1 MEQYLIW
8 FGCGL
13 LGLIFANIRKII
25 SIRRKGNLIDYN
37 FKLSSYFNMDWDVI
51 FSQVVVIVCGLM
63 VFKLFSDKSWYKFG
77 ELIFILIGGIGS
89 ELLNTFMSKAE
100 KDVINK
106 IKNYGNAPDM
116 QAKPEVIINEVAVLP
131 LVGNDGEWYH
141 ISGNEYFYYNGT
153 RWMSIVGGRPNDR
166 P

>member
-8 FGCGL
+8 FGCGF
-13 LGLIFANIRKII
+13 LGLLFANIRKII

-37 FKLSSYFNMDWDVI
+37 FKISAYLKMDWDVI
-51 FSQVVVIVCGLM
+51 FSQVVCIICGLL
-63 VFKLFSDKSWYKFG
+63 VFKLFSDKSWYKYG

-106 IKNYGNAPDM
+106 IKNYGTPD
-116 QAKPEVIINEVAVLP
+116 EVVEP
-131 LVGNDGEWYH
+131 KKD
-141 ISGNEYFYYNGT
+141 
-153 RWMSIVGGRPNDR
+153 
-166 P
+166 